1 MNNFLFDS
9 MSERFSVCGNELKRM
24 LSLLHEQSIYCI
36 VLSYLVWKLEYLK
49 CLRCRLKFLT
59 TFESI
64 SLSCALFFWTVKDL
78 SAFLGLTPKLSRTP
92 GGASSNATPYTP
104 GATPNSIL
112 TDIDMGRLTPLSV
125 QSYSRSTPSQS
136 RHTPQVDGM
145 QQIRPSP
152 RQQYGNQQWNTYDQ
166 QYRNQA
172 PRFGQFSSRQ
182 TTPQQ
187 QQQQLQD
194 AQQYVRW

>member
-1 MNNFLFDS
+1 MNK
-9 MSERFSVCGNELKRM
+9 SVVITVMKVET
-24 LSLLHEQSIYCI
+24 
-36 VLSYLVWKLEYLK
+36 SYVPRYGMKP
-49 CLRCRLKFLT
+49 LT
-59 TFESI
+59 FFESI
-64 SLSCALFFWTVKDL
+64 SLLRIFYVELLKICVLFT
-78 SAFLGLTPKLSRTP
+78 FLGLTPKLGRTP
-92 GGASSNATPYTP
+92 GGTSSNATPYTP

-136 RHTPQVDGM
+136 RHTPQLDGM
-145 QQIRPSP
+145 HQIRPSP
-152 RQQYGNQQWNTYDQ
+152 RQQYGNQQWNVYDQ

-182 TTPQQ
+182 GTPQQ

-194 AQQYVRW
+194 TQQFVR